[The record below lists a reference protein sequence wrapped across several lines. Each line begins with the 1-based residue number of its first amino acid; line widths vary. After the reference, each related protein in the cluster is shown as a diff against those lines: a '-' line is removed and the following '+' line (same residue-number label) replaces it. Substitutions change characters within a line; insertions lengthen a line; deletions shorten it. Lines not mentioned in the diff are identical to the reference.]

1 MANEINNS
9 SVNSK
14 GKIVIKVVAIAAIA
28 AVLFFLGGPIFRFIS
43 TTSASA
49 ATFMG
54 ELGAKAAETF
64 PIFAAWILVILVLAA
79 LSTVIYMLC
88 AKLFGKIK
96 KPSVKKPTSRI

>member
-1 MANEINNS
+1 MSNETNNS
-9 SVNSK
+9 SVNNK

-54 ELGAKAAETF
+54 DLGAKAAETF
-64 PIFAAWILVILVLAA
+64 PIFAAWILVLVVLAA
-79 LSTVIYMLC
+79 LSTLIYILF
-88 AKLFGKIK
+88 AKILGKVK
-96 KPSVKKPTSRI
+96 KPGVKKPTSRI

>member
-54 ELGAKAAETF
+54 DLGACSTF
-64 PIFAAWILVILVLAA
+64 DRDLHA
-79 LSTVIYMLC
+79 LRE
-88 AKLFGKIK
+88 AF
-96 KPSVKKPTSRI
+96 R